1 MARKEAIGFVETFGL
16 AAAVACADAG
26 VKGANVELLGYEY
39 TKGDGMCTVK
49 FAGNVGAVKS
59 AIEAGKRAAE
69 AVNGTLN
76 GTKSTLLKSR
86 PADGIKDMLI
96 YNAENVGGEIALA
109 KGVRP
114 KATNRPPVLVKNWKP
129 KEEPHA
135 DEAPEPPVVETP
147 EETAEQA
154 PAEETPVE
162 APVEE
167 APVVET
173 PAEEKAVEEAPA
185 PAAVEETPVVEAPV
199 VEAPAEEAPAAETKP
214 VEEAPAEEAPIAEA
228 TPVEDKPAKAPKAA
242 EEKSG
247 KKTSTG
253 KKTKSRKKKGSDK
266 TDK

>member
-1 MARKEAIGFVETFGL
+1 MARNEAIGFVETFGL

-26 VKGANVELLGYEY
+26 VKGANVTLLGYEY

-59 AIEAGKRAAE
+59 AIEAGKRAAD

-76 GTKSTLLKSR
+76 GTKSVRLMAR
-86 PADGIKDMLI
+86 PADGIKDLLI

-129 KEEPHA
+129 KEEPKA
-135 DEAPEPPVVETP
+135 DEASAETPEPPVVEDL
-147 EETAEQA
+147 EEAPVEAPVEA
-154 PAEETPVE
+154 PAEE

-167 APVVET
+167 APVEEAPVAEAEPVAEA
-173 PAEEKAVEEAPA
+173 PAEEAPVAEA
-185 PAAVEETPVVEAPV
+185 EPV
-199 VEAPAEEAPAAETKP
+199 VEAPAEEAP
-214 VEEAPAEEAPIAEA
+214 PAEPAGDSEK
-228 TPVEDKPAKAPKAA
+228 KPTQ
-242 EEKSG
+242 
-247 KKTSTG
+247 KKRS
-253 KKTKSRKKKGSDK
+253 KRKKK

>member
-1 MARKEAIGFVETFGL
+1 VAKHEAIGFVETFGL

-59 AIEAGKRAAE
+59 AINAGKRAAD

-76 GTKSTLLKSR
+76 GTKSTLLKAR

-129 KEEPHA
+129 KEEA
-135 DEAPEPPVVETP
+135 QAEKAPEPPVVEDLTEESVGGTP
-147 EETAEQA
+147 EVVEEA
-154 PAEETPVE
+154 PVVE

-167 APVVET
+167 APV
-173 PAEEKAVEEAPA
+173 
-185 PAAVEETPVVEAPV
+185 EETPVVEAPAEETPA
-199 VEAPAEEAPAAETKP
+199 VEAPAEEAPAEAPAEEAP
-214 VEEAPAEEAPIAEA
+214 VEEAPAEKEAP
-228 TPVEDKPAKAPKAA
+228 A
-242 EEKSG
+242 EEAPVAETA

-253 KKTKSRKKKGSDK
+253 KKRSRRKKSSDK
-266 TDK
+266 SSKKED

>member
-1 MARKEAIGFVETFGL
+1 MAKNEAIGFVETFGL

-59 AIEAGKRAAE
+59 AINAGKRAAD

-76 GTKSTLLKSR
+76 GTKSILLKAR

-129 KEEPHA
+129 KEEA
-135 DEAPEPPVVETP
+135 QAEKAPEPPVVEDLTEESVGGTP
-147 EETAEQA
+147 EVVE
-154 PAEETPVE
+154 E

-167 APVVET
+167 A
-173 PAEEKAVEEAPA
+173 
-185 PAAVEETPVVEAPV
+185 PVVEAPV
-199 VEAPAEEAPAAETKP
+199 VEAPAEETPAEEAPVEEAPAKEEAP
-214 VEEAPAEEAPIAEA
+214 VEEAKEEAPVEEAPAKKEAPAEEAPVAETA
-228 TPVEDKPAKAPKAA
+228 
-242 EEKSG
+242 

-253 KKTKSRKKKGSDK
+253 KKRSRRKKSSDK
-266 TDK
+266 SSKKED

>member
-1 MARKEAIGFVETFGL
+1 MAKNEAIGFVETFGL

-59 AIEAGKRAAE
+59 AVEAGKRAAE
-69 AVNGTLN
+69 AINGTLN
-76 GTKSTLLKSR
+76 GTKSTLLKAR

-129 KEEPHA
+129 KEEA
-135 DEAPEPPVVETP
+135 QAEAAPEPPVVETLKEESI
-147 EETAEQA
+147 EETKPEV
-154 PAEETPVE
+154 PV
-162 APVEE
+162 VEE
-167 APVVET
+167 APVEVKEEVS
-173 PAEEKAVEEAPA
+173 EEKA
-185 PAAVEETPVVEAPV
+185 
-199 VEAPAEEAPAAETKP
+199 P
-214 VEEAPAEEAPIAEA
+214 VEEKPEPEEPKE
-228 TPVEDKPAKAPKAA
+228 TPKEKPVSEEKPA
-242 EEKSG
+242 

-253 KKTKSRKKKGSDK
+253 KKSKSRKKKG

>member
-1 MARKEAIGFVETFGL
+1 MAKNEAIGFVETFGL

-26 VKGANVELLGYEY
+26 VKGANVTLLGYEY

-59 AIEAGKRAAE
+59 AIEAGKRAAD

-76 GTKSTLLKSR
+76 GTKSVRLMAR

-129 KEEPHA
+129 KEEPKA
-135 DEAPEPPVVETP
+135 DEASSETPEPPVVEELKDESADAPVETPVEEAPVEEAPVEAP
-147 EETAEQA
+147 EEEAPVAEVK
-154 PAEETPVE
+154 PVVE

-167 APVVET
+167 AP
-173 PAEEKAVEEAPA
+173 AEAPEEEAPA
-185 PAAVEETPVVEAPV
+185 AEVEPVVEAPV
-199 VEAPAEEAPAAETKP
+199 EEAPAAEEAP
-214 VEEAPAEEAPIAEA
+214 VAEAPAADPEPAAEPA
-228 TPVEDKPAKAPKAA
+228 EDSEKKAPTQKK
-242 EEKSG
+242 KSR
-247 KKTSTG
+247 
-253 KKTKSRKKKGSDK
+253 RKKKSDK
-266 TDK
+266 

>member
-1 MARKEAIGFVETFGL
+1 MAKHEAIGFVETFGL

-59 AIEAGKRAAE
+59 AINAGKRAAD

-76 GTKSTLLKSR
+76 GTKSTLLKAR

-129 KEEPHA
+129 KEEA
-135 DEAPEPPVVETP
+135 QAEKAPEPPVVEDLTEESVGGTP
-147 EETAEQA
+147 EVVEEA
-154 PAEETPVE
+154 PVVE

-167 APVVET
+167 APV
-173 PAEEKAVEEAPA
+173 
-185 PAAVEETPVVEAPV
+185 EETPVVEAPAEETPA
-199 VEAPAEEAPAAETKP
+199 VEAPAEEAPAEAPAEEAP
-214 VEEAPAEEAPIAEA
+214 VEEAPAEKEAP
-228 TPVEDKPAKAPKAA
+228 A
-242 EEKSG
+242 EEAPVAETA

-253 KKTKSRKKKGSDK
+253 KKRSRRKKSSDK
-266 TDK
+266 SPKKED

>member
-1 MARKEAIGFVETFGL
+1 MAKNEAIGFVETFGL

-59 AIEAGKRAAE
+59 AINAGKRAAD

-76 GTKSTLLKSR
+76 GTKSVLLKAR

-129 KEEPHA
+129 KEEA
-135 DEAPEPPVVETP
+135 QAEKAPEPPVVEDLTEESVGGTP
-147 EETAEQA
+147 EVVE
-154 PAEETPVE
+154 E

-167 APVVET
+167 A
-173 PAEEKAVEEAPA
+173 
-185 PAAVEETPVVEAPV
+185 PVVEAPV
-199 VEAPAEEAPAAETKP
+199 VEAPAEETPAEEAPTEEAPAKEAP
-214 VEEAPAEEAPIAEA
+214 VEEAKEEAPVEEAPAKKEAPAEEAPVAETA
-228 TPVEDKPAKAPKAA
+228 
-242 EEKSG
+242 

-253 KKTKSRKKKGSDK
+253 KKRSRRKKSSDK
-266 TDK
+266 SPKKED

>member
-1 MARKEAIGFVETFGL
+1 MAKHEAIGFVETFGL

-59 AIEAGKRAAE
+59 AINAGKRAAD

-76 GTKSTLLKSR
+76 GTKSTLLKAR

-129 KEEPHA
+129 KEEA
-135 DEAPEPPVVETP
+135 QAEKAPEPPVVEDLTEESVGGTP
-147 EETAEQA
+147 EVVEEA
-154 PAEETPVE
+154 PVVE

-167 APVVET
+167 APV
-173 PAEEKAVEEAPA
+173 
-185 PAAVEETPVVEAPV
+185 EETPVVEAPAEETPA
-199 VEAPAEEAPAAETKP
+199 VEAPAEEAPAEAPAEEAP
-214 VEEAPAEEAPIAEA
+214 VEEAPAEKEAP
-228 TPVEDKPAKAPKAA
+228 A
-242 EEKSG
+242 EEAPVAETA

-253 KKTKSRKKKGSDK
+253 KKRSRRKKSSDK
-266 TDK
+266 SSKKED